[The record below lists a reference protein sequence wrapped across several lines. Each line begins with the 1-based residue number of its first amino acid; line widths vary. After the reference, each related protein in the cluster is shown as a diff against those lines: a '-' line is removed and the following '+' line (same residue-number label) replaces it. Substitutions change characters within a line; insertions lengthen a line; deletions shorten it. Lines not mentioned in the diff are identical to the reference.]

1 MNKLIITRWNGC
13 IITLLQSGKETLQI
27 DMEPE
32 EGHSFLGNIYI
43 GKVNNIVKN
52 INAAFV
58 DIGNGQMGYLSLADS
73 SVHFAD
79 GRPYVGRLRQGDEIL
94 VQVERDA
101 VKTKA
106 PVLTGNLN
114 LTGRYFVLTSGK
126 KQIGFSGKIQ
136 DSAWKHQ
143 MKEYLEGMKE
153 DWGIIVRTNA
163 YSVPMEALNQELMQ
177 LKDKLNGI
185 LTHAGHRTCYS
196 LLYSSAPSY
205 LGGLRDSFRSSLE
218 SVITDEPD
226 IYGAVKEYLTEQI
239 EYYQEEIKLLKS
251 LLQSVQQGK
260 NLFSKSG
267 NSDYYNRYLMYKS
280 DYVALKKKY
289 QDTSIEIQNSTTEEE
304 TLNSFDYYTEME
316 TNLVLLQKSIQSG
329 EDKFSKDNT
338 YHMQYKSYVQKRKEL
353 QQEYKTALDTYETN
367 KELKDIAVSAW
378 EVEQSCIASE
388 NAYQAITTYKNTTL
402 QEISTQID
410 DVNQKLSQLSIAMD
424 TTLSKDELLENNRK
438 GMKSALDNFK
448 LQYTVELE
456 EKIQSYQETVT
467 PLEDK
472 LKSID
477 LSKDRTV
484 TVESA
489 DGDRKEFGEVTKF
502 KNDELEA
509 TLLIIT
515 SYEDKLDEL
524 ATTFEKL
531 NQTIDSCYVKAN
543 CTGIVNTSVDLV
555 KGNTLEAG
563 IEVLTIVPE
572 GDTEYKAQIYVSN
585 NEIGKIEV
593 GMPVKLNIY
602 AYPNSEY
609 GYLTGTITKV
619 LNDIKVDSQSGDGY
633 YLVEATLDMKGFY
646 EKDGRKVD
654 IKAGMSCEA
663 KVITGEKRIIRY
675 ILEKLEL
682 LVKE

>member
-1 MNKLIITRWNGC
+1 MNEMSDSREVYESKPSKIVTVFIYMFLSLLIIALAWMYFGR
-13 IITLLQSGKETLQI
+13 IDIVVKSSGMI
-27 DMEPE
+27 RPND
-32 EGHSFLGNIYI
+32 NI
-43 GKVNNIVKN
+43 GTVKN
-52 INAAFV
+52 AYAGKIEKV
-58 DIGNGQMGYLSLADS
+58 YVEDS
-73 SVHFAD
+73 DSVAID
-79 GRPYVGRLRQGDEIL
+79 EMLYV
-94 VQVERDA
+94 VEHKDLLLE
-101 VKTKA
+101 KE
-106 PVLTGNLN
+106 
-114 LTGRYFVLTSGK
+114 YCK
-126 KQIGFSGKIQ
+126 KQINDYNEKLELIKRYKKSIQEGKNYFT
-136 DSAWKHQ
+136 DSELELEYFTKYETYKINLTSLQKETAYNSKDLKHQ
-143 MKEYLEGMKE
+143 
-153 DWGIIVRTNA
+153 
-163 YSVPMEALNQELMQ
+163 
-177 LKDKLNGI
+177 
-185 LTHAGHRTCYS
+185 
-196 LLYSSAPSY
+196 
-205 LGGLRDSFRSSLE
+205 
-218 SVITDEPD
+218 
-226 IYGAVKEYLTEQI
+226 KEYLTEQI

-260 NLFSKSG
+260 NLFSKSS

-316 TNLVLLQKSIQSG
+316 SNLVLLQKSIQSG

-353 QQEYKTALDTYETN
+353 QQVYKTALDTYETN

-424 TTLSKDELLENNRK
+424 TTLSKDDLLENNRK

-509 TLLIIT
+509 TLLTIT

-524 ATTFEKL
+524 ATTLEKL

-555 KGNTLEAG
+555 KGNMLEAG

>member
-126 KQIGFSGKIQ
+126 KQIGFSSKIQ

-226 IYGAVKEYLTEQI
+226 IYGAVKEYLTEHQKEDLHLLAYYEDSLLPLKKLYRIEKTVKEALGKKVWMKSGGYLVIEPTEALVVIDVNTGKYSGKKALRETIMKINLEAAGEIAHQI
-239 EYYQEEIKLLKS
+239 RLRNLSGIIVIDFIDMDNEEDKKILLKRLEEIVSRDPVKTTVVEITKL
-251 LLQSVQQGK
+251 
-260 NLFSKSG
+260 
-267 NSDYYNRYLMYKS
+267 
-280 DYVALKKKY
+280 
-289 QDTSIEIQNSTTEEE
+289 
-304 TLNSFDYYTEME
+304 
-316 TNLVLLQKSIQSG
+316 NLVELTRKKIRKPLYEQALQMG
-329 EDKFSKDNT
+329 
-338 YHMQYKSYVQKRKEL
+338 
-353 QQEYKTALDTYETN
+353 
-367 KELKDIAVSAW
+367 
-378 EVEQSCIASE
+378 
-388 NAYQAITTYKNTTL
+388 
-402 QEISTQID
+402 EIS
-410 DVNQKLSQLSIAMD
+410 L
-424 TTLSKDELLENNRK
+424 
-438 GMKSALDNFK
+438 
-448 LQYTVELE
+448 
-456 EKIQSYQETVT
+456 
-467 PLEDK
+467 
-472 LKSID
+472 
-477 LSKDRTV
+477 
-484 TVESA
+484 
-489 DGDRKEFGEVTKF
+489 
-502 KNDELEA
+502 
-509 TLLIIT
+509 
-515 SYEDKLDEL
+515 
-524 ATTFEKL
+524 
-531 NQTIDSCYVKAN
+531 
-543 CTGIVNTSVDLV
+543 
-555 KGNTLEAG
+555 
-563 IEVLTIVPE
+563 
-572 GDTEYKAQIYVSN
+572 
-585 NEIGKIEV
+585 
-593 GMPVKLNIY
+593 
-602 AYPNSEY
+602 
-609 GYLTGTITKV
+609 
-619 LNDIKVDSQSGDGY
+619 
-633 YLVEATLDMKGFY
+633 
-646 EKDGRKVD
+646 
-654 IKAGMSCEA
+654 
-663 KVITGEKRIIRY
+663 
-675 ILEKLEL
+675 
-682 LVKE
+682 